1 MRGQRPALSSL
12 LAWIAVLALLMGS
25 LAVLAPT
32 MGPGTATA
40 LPQLPLEERGGG
52 EDSLH
57 EEAPAKLRRATV
69 QAQRTDDAAPPLA
82 VMRPAITVWKLI
94 IRPQQEPA
102 RLTGCWSDASPRP
115 PRDDA
120 PGRRQQRGQAPP
132 LA

>member
-32 MGPGTATA
+32 MEPGTATA

-69 QAQRTDDAAPPLA
+69 QAQRTDDALPPLA